1 MHKFY
6 IMIIRRDT
14 VTAYIREETKIF
26 NPIPVYDPE
35 KKDKQKV
42 AEHIFITLL
51 EDGSVERKTV
61 RQSPEC
67 VPETLKFSEYG
78 SPGRER
84 DTTVLYRPET

>member
-1 MHKFY
+1 
-6 IMIIRRDT
+6 MIIRRDT

-42 AEHIFITLL
+42 AELIFITLL

-61 RQSPEC
+61 RETQQEC
-67 VPETLKFSEYG
+67 VPETLQFSEYG
-78 SPGRER
+78 SPGRE
-84 DTTVLYRPET
+84 